1 MIKRLLINTFL
12 LFNSYY
18 SVVMPLPINKYKPIR
33 NSSLL
38 SLIHNNNNTCR
49 DLFNHN
55 RNSKISIMLRK
66 NNDYNND
73 NIDIMN
79 LLNLIN
85 FYICIIK
92 VLKFINLF

>member
-1 MIKRLLINTFL
+1 MIRKLLINTFL

-33 NSSLL
+33 NSSL
-38 SLIHNNNNTCR
+38 SLIYNNNNNTCR
-49 DLFNHN
+49 DLFKHN

-66 NNDYNND
+66 NNDN
-73 NIDIMN
+73 DIMN

>member
-1 MIKRLLINTFL
+1 MIRRLLINTFL

-18 SVVMPLPINKYKPIR
+18 SVVTPLPINKPLH

-49 DLFNHN
+49 NLFKHN
-55 RNSKISIMLRK
+55 RNNKISIMLRK
-66 NNDYNND
+66 NNDYNIN
-73 NIDIMN
+73 IMN
-79 LLNLIN
+79 LINLLN

>member
-1 MIKRLLINTFL
+1 MIRRLLINTFL

-18 SVVMPLPINKYKPIR
+18 SVVTPLPINKYKPIQ
-33 NSSLL
+33 NTSL
-38 SLIHNNNNTCR
+38 SLIHNNNCR

-66 NNDYNND
+66 NKTDNN
-73 NIDIMN
+73 IM
-79 LLNLIN
+79 NLIN

-92 VLKFINLF
+92 VLKFINLL

>member
-1 MIKRLLINTFL
+1 MIRRLLINTFL
-12 LFNSYY
+12 LFNIYY
-18 SVVMPLPINKYKPIR
+18 SVVTPLPINKPLH

-49 DLFNHN
+49 NLFKHN

-66 NNDYNND
+66 NNDYNINM
-73 NIDIMN
+73 MN
-79 LLNLIN
+79 LINLLN

>member
-1 MIKRLLINTFL
+1 MIRRLLINTFL

-18 SVVMPLPINKYKPIR
+18 SVVTPLPINKYKPIR
-33 NSSLL
+33 NSSLN
-38 SLIHNNNNTCR
+38 LIHNNNNTCR

-66 NNDYNND
+66 NNDYNINV
-73 NIDIMN
+73 MN
-79 LLNLIN
+79 LINLIN

>member
-1 MIKRLLINTFL
+1 MIRRLLINTFL

-18 SVVMPLPINKYKPIR
+18 SVVTPLPINKYKPLR
-33 NSSLL
+33 NSSLN
-38 SLIHNNNNTCR
+38 LIHNSNNNTCR

-66 NNDYNND
+66 NNDYNINV
-73 NIDIMN
+73 MN
-79 LLNLIN
+79 LINLIN

>member
-1 MIKRLLINTFL
+1 MIRRLLINTFL

-18 SVVMPLPINKYKPIR
+18 SVVMPLPINKYKPIQ
-33 NSSLL
+33 NTSL
-38 SLIHNNNNTCR
+38 SLIHNNNCR

-66 NNDYNND
+66 NKTDNN
-73 NIDIMN
+73 IM
-79 LLNLIN
+79 NLIN

-92 VLKFINLF
+92 VLKFINLL

>member
-1 MIKRLLINTFL
+1 MIRRLLINTFL

-33 NSSLL
+33 NSSLN
-38 SLIHNNNNTCR
+38 LIYNNNNTCR
-49 DLFNHN
+49 DLFKHN

-66 NNDYNND
+66 NNDYNIN
-73 NIDIMN
+73 IMN

-92 VLKFINLF
+92 VLKFFNLF

>member
-1 MIKRLLINTFL
+1 MIRRLLINTFL

-18 SVVMPLPINKYKPIR
+18 SVVTPLPINKYKPIR
-33 NSSLL
+33 NSSLN
-38 SLIHNNNNTCR
+38 LIHNSNNNTCR

-66 NNDYNND
+66 NNDYNINV
-73 NIDIMN
+73 MN
-79 LLNLIN
+79 LINLIN

>member
-1 MIKRLLINTFL
+1 MIRRLLINTFL

-18 SVVMPLPINKYKPIR
+18 SVVMPLPINKYKPIQ
-33 NSSLL
+33 NTSL
-38 SLIHNNNNTCR
+38 SLIHNNNCR

-66 NNDYNND
+66 NKTDKTDNN
-73 NIDIMN
+73 IMN
-79 LLNLIN
+79 LINLIN

-92 VLKFINLF
+92 VLKLINLF

>member
-1 MIKRLLINTFL
+1 MIRRLLINTFL

-18 SVVMPLPINKYKPIR
+18 SVVTPLPINKYKPIQ
-33 NSSLL
+33 NSSLR
-38 SLIHNNNNTCR
+38 LIYNNTCK

-66 NNDYNND
+66 NKTDNNYNINV
-73 NIDIMN
+73 MN
-79 LLNLIN
+79 LINLIN

-92 VLKFINLF
+92 FLKFINLF

>member
-1 MIKRLLINTFL
+1 MIRKLLINTFL

-33 NSSLL
+33 NSSL
-38 SLIHNNNNTCR
+38 SLIYNNNNNTCR

-66 NNDYNND
+66 NNDN
-73 NIDIMN
+73 DIMN